1 MSVQDTP
8 VPRALI
14 PERKMMY
21 YLFLLGFFAIFST
34 TISKNPVLPL
44 FSQAIG
50 ADSTVIGLIAAFSP
64 LAGILFS
71 FPVGVISDRIGRKR
85 LLVASGVVFLIAPV
99 LYLFITAPVW
109 LIPVRFFHG
118 MATAILGPVISAVI
132 AERFPDT
139 KGEMLGQYASAT
151 LIGRTLAP
159 LAGGAIITCFVMYPG
174 LLPYRL
180 VYVAAALAAVPVF
193 VMTLLYTEKQ
203 SLPLNTLPF
212 SVFRESFITFFSNRR
227 LRGTAFVDMA
237 SYFAFGA
244 VETFLPLYLFS
255 LGIGAFQTGIIFAAQ
270 VLVIAGTKPFF
281 GRIAD
286 RVDKRIQ
293 IVAGLAITGGA
304 VAAISLAASFTQFFL
319 VSAVFGIGMSLS
331 TVATSAYVADVAKK
345 EQIGAS
351 MGALSSIMDIGQ
363 SGGPLATGIIV
374 TAIGYAAGFFA
385 SCALALVVCIIFI
398 LSVRGSSAEGQKETD
413 QTI

>member
-1 MSVQDTP
+1 MNLRDTP
-8 VPRALI
+8 LARAFVPEKR
-14 PERKMMY
+14 MMY

-44 FSQAIG
+44 FSQALG
-50 ADSTVIGLIAAFSP
+50 ADGTVIGLIAAFSP

-71 FPVGVISDRIGRKR
+71 FPVGVISDHIGRKR
-85 LLVASGVVFLIAPV
+85 LLVAAGAVFLIAPV
-99 LYLFITAPVW
+99 LYLFIAAPVW

-118 MATAILGPVISAVI
+118 TATAILGPVISAVI

-159 LAGGAIITCFVMYPG
+159 LLGGAIISYFVMYPG
-174 LLPYRL
+174 LLPYRA
-180 VYVAAALAAVPVF
+180 VYVVAALAAVPVF
-193 VMTLLYTEKQ
+193 VMTLMYREER

-212 SVFRESFITFFSNRR
+212 SVFRESFVTFFSNRR

-237 SYFAFGA
+237 TYFAFGA

-255 LGIGAFQTGIIFAAQ
+255 LGIGAYQTGIIFAIQ
-270 VLVIAGTKPFF
+270 VVVIAGTKPFF

-304 VAAISLAASFTQFFL
+304 VAMIPFAATFVQFLL
-319 VSAVFGIGMSLS
+319 VSAIFGIGMSLS
-331 TVATSAYVADVAKK
+331 TVATSAYVADVAKR

-363 SGGPLATGIIV
+363 SAGPLLTGILV
-374 TAIGYAAGFFA
+374 TTVGYVAGFFA
-385 SCALALVVCIIFI
+385 SCVLALLVCAIFV
-398 LSVRGSSAEGQKETD
+398 LSVRGPSGTGPENAGRAP
-413 QTI
+413 

>member
-1 MSVQDTP
+1 
-8 VPRALI
+8 
-14 PERKMMY
+14 MMY

-99 LYLFITAPVW
+99 LYLVITAPLW

-159 LAGGAIITCFVMYPG
+159 LAGGAIISYFIMYPG
-174 LLPYRL
+174 LLPYRM

-203 SLPLNTLPF
+203 SLPLNTLQF
-212 SVFRESFITFFSNRR
+212 AVFRESFTTFFSNRR

-286 RVDKRIQ
+286 RVDKRTQ

-304 VAAISLAASFTQFFL
+304 VAAITLAATFAQFLL
-319 VSAVFGIGMSLS
+319 VSAVFGIGMSVS

-374 TAIGYAAGFFA
+374 TSVGYVAGFFA
-385 SCALALVVCIIFI
+385 SCALALVVCVIFI
-398 LSVRGSSAEGQKETD
+398 LSVRDLPEGGPKKADPTP
-413 QTI
+413 

>member
-1 MSVQDTP
+1 MNLRDTP
-8 VPRALI
+8 VARAFV
-14 PERKMMY
+14 PERRMMY
-21 YLFLLGFFAIFST
+21 YLFLLGFFSIFST

-71 FPVGVISDRIGRKR
+71 FPVGVISDHIGRKR
-85 LLVASGVVFLIAPV
+85 LLVASGAVFLIAPV
-99 LYLFITAPVW
+99 LYLFITAPLW

-118 MATAILGPVISAVI
+118 TATAILGPVISAVI
-132 AERFPDT
+132 AERFPVT
-139 KGEMLGQYASAT
+139 KGEMLGQYSSAT
-151 LIGRTLAP
+151 LVGRALAP
-159 LAGGAIITCFVMYPG
+159 LAGGAIISYFAMYPG
-174 LLPYRL
+174 LLPYRV
-180 VYVAAALAAVPVF
+180 VYIAAALAAVPVF
-193 VMTLLYTEKQ
+193 IMTLLYTEKQ

-212 SVFRESFITFFSNRR
+212 CVFRESFVTFFSNRR
-227 LRGTAFVDMA
+227 LRGTACVDMA
-237 SYFAFGA
+237 TYFAFGA

-255 LGIGAFQTGIIFAAQ
+255 LGIGAYQTGIIFAAQ
-270 VLVIAGTKPFF
+270 VVFIAGTKPFF

-304 VAAISLAASFTQFFL
+304 VAGIPLAVSFAQFFL

-363 SGGPLATGIIV
+363 SGGPLLTGIIV
-374 TAIGYAAGFFA
+374 TMVGYIAGFFA
-385 SCALALVVCIIFI
+385 SCTLALVVCAIFI
-398 LSVRGSSAEGQKETD
+398 LSVRDPAGTDPKNAGQAP
-413 QTI
+413 

>member
-1 MSVQDTP
+1 
-8 VPRALI
+8 
-14 PERKMMY
+14 MMY

-85 LLVASGVVFLIAPV
+85 LLVASGVIFLIAPV

-132 AERFPDT
+132 AERFSDT

-159 LAGGAIITCFVMYPG
+159 LAGGAIISYFIMYPE
-174 LLPYRL
+174 LLPYRM

-212 SVFRESFITFFSNRR
+212 AVFRESFITFFSNRR

-286 RVDKRIQ
+286 RVDKSTQ

-304 VAAISLAASFTQFFL
+304 VAAITLAATFAQFLL
-319 VSAVFGIGMSLS
+319 VSAVFGIGMSVS

-374 TAIGYAAGFFA
+374 TSIGYVAGFFA
-385 SCALALVVCIIFI
+385 SCALALVVCVIFI
-398 LSVRGSSAEGQKETD
+398 LSVRDLPDGGQEKADPTP
-413 QTI
+413 

>member
-1 MSVQDTP
+1 MNLRDTP
-8 VPRALI
+8 VARAFT
-14 PERKMMY
+14 PEKRMMY

-44 FSQAIG
+44 FSQALG
-50 ADSTVIGLIAAFSP
+50 ADGTVIGLIAAFSP

-71 FPVGVISDRIGRKR
+71 FPVGVLSDHIGRKR
-85 LLVASGVVFLIAPV
+85 LLVAAGAVFLVAPV

-118 MATAILGPVISAVI
+118 TATAILGPVISAVI
-132 AERFPDT
+132 AERFPET

-151 LIGRTLAP
+151 LVGRTLAP
-159 LAGGAIITCFVMYPG
+159 LAGGAIISYFVMYPG
-174 LLPYRL
+174 LLPYRA
-180 VYVAAALAAVPVF
+180 VYVVAALAAVPVF
-193 VMTLLYTEKQ
+193 VMTLMYREERT
-203 SLPLNTLPF
+203 LPLNTLPF
-212 SVFRESFITFFSNRR
+212 SVFRESFVTFFSNRR
-227 LRGTAFVDMA
+227 LRGTAIVDMA
-237 SYFAFGA
+237 TYFAFGA

-255 LGIGAFQTGIIFAAQ
+255 LGIGAYQTGIIFAAQ
-270 VLVIAGTKPFF
+270 VVVIAGTKPFF

-304 VAAISLAASFTQFFL
+304 VAMIPFAATFVQFLL
-319 VSAVFGIGMSLS
+319 VSAIFGIGMSLS
-331 TVATSAYVADVAKK
+331 TVATSAYVADVAKR

-363 SGGPLATGIIV
+363 SAGPLLTGVLV
-374 TAIGYAAGFFA
+374 TTVGYVAGFFA
-385 SCALALVVCIIFI
+385 SCVLALLVCALFV
-398 LSVRGSSAEGQKETD
+398 LSVCGPSGTDPENAGQVP
-413 QTI
+413 

>member
-1 MSVQDTP
+1 
-8 VPRALI
+8 
-14 PERKMMY
+14 MMY

-85 LLVASGVVFLIAPV
+85 LLVVSGVVFLLAPV
-99 LYLFITAPVW
+99 LYLFITAPLW

-132 AERFPDT
+132 AERFPDV
-139 KGEMLGQYASAT
+139 KGEMLGQYGSAT

-159 LAGGAIITCFVMYPG
+159 LAGGAIITYFLMYPG
-174 LLPYRL
+174 LLPYRM

-193 VMTLLYTEKQ
+193 VMTLMYTEKR

-212 SVFRESFITFFSNRR
+212 SVFRESFTTFFSNRR

-270 VLVIAGTKPFF
+270 VIVIAGTKPFF
-281 GRIAD
+281 GIIAD
-286 RVDKRIQ
+286 RVDKRAQ

-304 VAAISLAASFTQFFL
+304 VAAISLAATFAQFLL
-319 VSAVFGIGMSLS
+319 VSAVFGIGMSIS

-374 TAIGYAAGFFA
+374 TATGYAGGFYA
-385 SCALALVVCIIFI
+385 SCVLALVVCVIFI
-398 LSVRGSSAEGQKETD
+398 LSVRDLPDDDPKRADLTS
-413 QTI
+413 

>member
-1 MSVQDTP
+1 
-8 VPRALI
+8 
-14 PERKMMY
+14 
-21 YLFLLGFFAIFST
+21 
-34 TISKNPVLPL
+34 
-44 FSQAIG
+44 
-50 ADSTVIGLIAAFSP
+50 
-64 LAGILFS
+64 
-71 FPVGVISDRIGRKR
+71 
-85 LLVASGVVFLIAPV
+85 
-99 LYLFITAPVW
+99 
-109 LIPVRFFHG
+109 
-118 MATAILGPVISAVI
+118 
-132 AERFPDT
+132 
-139 KGEMLGQYASAT
+139 MLGQYASAT

-159 LAGGAIITCFVMYPG
+159 LAGGAIISYFIMYPE
-174 LLPYRL
+174 LLPYRM

-212 SVFRESFITFFSNRR
+212 AIFRESFTTFFSNRR

-286 RVDKRIQ
+286 RVDKRTQ

-304 VAAISLAASFTQFFL
+304 VAAITLAATFAQFLL
-319 VSAVFGIGMSLS
+319 VSAVFGIGMSVS

-374 TAIGYAAGFFA
+374 TSVGYVAGFFA
-385 SCALALVVCIIFI
+385 SCALALVVCVIFI
-398 LSVRGSSAEGQKETD
+398 LSVRDLPEGGPKKADPTP
-413 QTI
+413 

>member
-1 MSVQDTP
+1 MSVQDIP

-85 LLVASGVVFLIAPV
+85 LLVASGAVFLIAPV

-159 LAGGAIITCFVMYPG
+159 LAGGAIITYFIMYPG

-203 SLPLNTLPF
+203 SLPLNMLPF
-212 SVFRESFITFFSNRR
+212 SVFRENFITFFSNRR

-237 SYFAFGA
+237 TYFAFGA
-244 VETFLPLYLFS
+244 VETFFPLYLFS

-293 IVAGLAITGGA
+293 IVAGLVITGGA
-304 VAAISLAASFTQFFL
+304 VAVISLAASFTQFFL

-363 SGGPLATGIIV
+363 SGGPLVTGIIV
-374 TAIGYAAGFFA
+374 TAIGYATGFFA
-385 SCALALVVCIIFI
+385 SCVLALIVCIVFI
-398 LSVRGSSAEGQKETD
+398 LSVRGSPTEGQTATD
-413 QTI
+413 RTL